1 MLSQMTDQPPSDRF
15 KSEMPQIPGVSGSRA
30 TTAPNPAVKLVIG
43 LLAVLLMIFL
53 GARALRPKR
62 VTPQAVDQQPQI
74 EVPAPAP
81 DPSTLLPH
89 ATDANPGIASVTE
102 MAKPW
107 SSKEFFIR
115 NRLNGENISGLL
127 VRLPGGSPS
136 HASGYWAFAQKA
148 PFGDCRLEYVTD
160 LDKLK
165 NDYGFSAAKHPM
177 VGNPCS
183 RTVYDPLKLSNLPG
197 SVWARGAIVQ
207 GSDLRPPLGIEIKVE
222 GKKILAVRAE

>member
-89 ATDANPGIASVTE
+89 ATDANPGIARVNE

-107 SSKEFFIR
+107 SSKQFFIR

-127 VRLPGGSPS
+127 VRLPTSSPS
-136 HASGYWAFAQKA
+136 QSSGYWAFAQKA